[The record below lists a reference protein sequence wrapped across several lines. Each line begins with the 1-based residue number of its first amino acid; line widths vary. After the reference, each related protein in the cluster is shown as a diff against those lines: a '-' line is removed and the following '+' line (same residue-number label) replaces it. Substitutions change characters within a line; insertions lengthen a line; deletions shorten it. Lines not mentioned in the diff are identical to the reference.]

1 MPDLLTQSA
10 FWGLLFLIGGACF
23 SGLYAYGLVRYSAR
37 LRTQGVDG
45 LAAVERLQTRTR
57 SIYYQSGIKF
67 AFPVKYAMV
76 SYTDPQGRTRRVE
89 VEVSAEFART
99 LTTGA
104 AISMRY
110 LPTSPGIMEIEPGR
124 HAQDARLVQV
134 VAAIF
139 LFAAILLA
147 VGSVNW
153 AA

>member
-1 MPDLLTQSA
+1 MLDLLTQSA
-10 FWGLLFLIGGACF
+10 FWGLLFLIGGAGL

-37 LRTQGVDG
+37 LRTEGVDG
-45 LAAVERLQTRTR
+45 QAAVERLQTRTR
-57 SIYYQSGIKF
+57 SIYFQSGIKF
-67 AFPVKYAMV
+67 AFPVDYALV
-76 SYTDPQGRTRRVE
+76 SYTDPRGRTRRAEIEISV
-89 VEVSAEFART
+89 EFART

-104 AISMRY
+104 AIPIRY

-124 HAQDARLVQV
+124 HAQDARLMQV